1 VTDLPLEVELKFE
14 ADDEG
19 PLDALAVA
27 DRLGPAWLGPANTI
41 DETDRYLDTSDLRLS
56 ARRWACRLRTR
67 QGRTVVSLKGPGEH
81 QAADLFHRRRELEG
95 PAVDSLDPEH
105 WPPSAAHGLLD
116 TMRNGQALEERFML
130 TQQRT
135 ERTVQLARRHC
146 GLLSLDRSQIWRG
159 SAQIGALLT
168 VELEVEPAALERGV
182 DVAPLAR
189 ALSLHPGL
197 RPDPAT
203 KLEHALRLLGAQR

>member
-1 VTDLPLEVELKFE
+1 VTELPLEVELKFE

-27 DRLGPAWLGPANTI
+27 DRLGPAWLGPPSTI
-41 DETDRYLDTSDLRLS
+41 EETDRYLDTPDLRLS
-56 ARRWACRLRTR
+56 ALRWACRLRTR

-81 QAADLFHRRRELEG
+81 QPGDLFHRRPELEG
-95 PAVDSLDPEH
+95 PAVGALDPGQ
-105 WPPSAAHGLLD
+105 WPASAARRLLD
-116 TMRNGQALEERFML
+116 TMRDGQPLEERFIL

-146 GLLSLDRSQIWRG
+146 GLLSLDRTQIWQG
-159 SAQIGALLT
+159 GEQIGALLT
-168 VELEVEPAALERGV
+168 VELEVEPSAIERGV
-182 DVAPLAR
+182 DPSPLAR
-189 ALSLHPGL
+189 SLSLHPGL

-203 KLEHALRLLGAQR
+203 KLEHALRLLGAER

>member
-27 DRLGPAWLGPANTI
+27 DRLGPAWLGPASTI
-41 DETDRYLDTSDLRLS
+41 DETDRYLDTADLRLS

-67 QGRTVVSLKGPGEH
+67 QGRTVVSLKGPAEH
-81 QAADLFHRRRELEG
+81 EAGDLFHRRPELEG
-95 PAVDSLDPEH
+95 PAVDSLDPGQ
-105 WPPSAAHGLLD
+105 WPPSAAQQLLD
-116 TMRNGQALEERFML
+116 TMRGSEPLEERFSL

-146 GLLSLDRSQIWRG
+146 GLLSLDRTQIWRG
-159 SAQIGALLT
+159 SAQLGALLT
-168 VELEVEPAALERGV
+168 VELEVEPSALERGL
-182 DVAPLAR
+182 DPSPLAH

-203 KLEHALRLLGAQR
+203 KLEHALRLLGAER